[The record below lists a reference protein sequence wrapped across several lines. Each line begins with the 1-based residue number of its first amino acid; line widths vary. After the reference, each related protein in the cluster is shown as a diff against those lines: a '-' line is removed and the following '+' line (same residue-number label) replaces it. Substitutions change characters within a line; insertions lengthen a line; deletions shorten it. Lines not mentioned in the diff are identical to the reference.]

1 MLHVPYNERRAQL
14 EQLFTDRGLNALWT
28 LRPEMTDVATVQEWL
43 TSWTQVRCP
52 ASKVW

>member
-1 MLHVPYNERRAQL
+1 MHVPYNERRAQL
-14 EQLFTDRGLNALWT
+14 EQLFTDRGLNALWM
-28 LRPEMTDVATVQEWL
+28 LCPETTDVATVQEWL